1 MKLPKKEASD
11 ILELLPKYDCGLCGN
26 PRCMTFSRRILLGL
40 QKADECLFLS
50 KENIEKIIEIAGAP
64 DVQRKHPHPNQ
75 DGDIIE
81 INPCTEDGFVTLETQ
96 LRSKVMAQDLF
107 ADFFDQFQLCLSL
120 TEVDIFDKMNC
131 SSKMGYA
138 LAEISGKRTH
148 VFKTGK
154 IIMRR
159 ADDKEDALKTLSKI
173 SMMLLPAR
181 LCSCNNTL
189 VDCFGGSCKICS
201 EGSCAALID
210 GTEIGQ
216 GYESE
221 GYTIGNVLNDINMN
235 NYPNLS
241 ENFKIIGDIISNIR
255 KIDEYL
261 RNGKEIDAAAYK
273 NETEELAK
281 KIGRSCTE
289 CQLQDN
295 DISKTLIA
303 LIQCGIVKD
312 ILRARDGLLSI
323 KVKGD
328 SDLYEKATGI
338 FFDAYSAFENRDQ
351 GKIKEIGKRYE
362 EFIAPAKENLIPYG
376 LIKVA
381 ANGFYIS
388 RILGKP
394 APHRD

>member
-1 MKLPKKEASD
+1 MKLSKKEASD
-11 ILELLPKYDCGLCGN
+11 ILELLPEYDCGLCGN

-40 QKADECLFLS
+40 QKPNECLFLS
-50 KENIEKIIEIAGAP
+50 LENLEKIKGIAGEP
-64 DVQRKHPHPNQ
+64 DIKRKHPHPNQ

-107 ADFFDQFQLCLSL
+107 ADFFDQYQLCQSL
-120 TEVDIFDKMNC
+120 TEADIFDKMNC
-131 SSKMGYA
+131 SPKMGYA

-159 ADDKEDALKTLSKI
+159 ADDKEDALSTLAKI
-173 SMMLLPAR
+173 SNMLMPAR
-181 LCSCNNTL
+181 LCSCNNAL

-210 GTEIGQ
+210 ATEIEE
-216 GYESE
+216 GYESK
-221 GYTIGNVLNDINMN
+221 GYNIGKVLKEMDWES
-235 NYPNLS
+235 YQELFD
-241 ENFKIIGDIISNIR
+241 NFKLVAEIFSIIR
-255 KIDEYL
+255 KIDEDL
-261 RNGKEIDAAAYK
+261 RDGKEIDIDSYK
-273 NETEELAK
+273 NNTNELANRIHK
-281 KIGRSCTE
+281 SCVET
-289 CQLQDN
+289 QLQNSDV
-295 DISKTLIA
+295 SKTLIA
-303 LIQCGIVKD
+303 LTQCGLVKD
-312 ILRARDGLLSI
+312 LLRARDGLLSL
-323 KVKGD
+323 KQKGD

-338 FFDAYSAFENRDQ
+338 LFDAYSAFEKRDQ
-351 GKIKEIGKRYE
+351 EKIKDIKNRYK
-362 EFIAPAKENLIPYG
+362 EFITPAKEKMIPFG

-394 APHRD
+394 APH